1 MSIAASILSSLAAG
15 GVLAVVWVFKFQPC
29 HFEDGSYTYL
39 SWDLGDHNTLNG
51 CVFNWHPVLVRSPQ
65 LPLRWLRWQAGRGS
79 GLPVG

>member
-51 CVFNWHPVLVRSPQ
+51 CVFNWHPVLVRSP
-65 LPLRWLRWQAGRGS
+65 RAAAARGRG
-79 GLPVG
+79 GPGAGGCCG

>member
-51 CVFNWHPVLVRSPQ
+51 CVFNWHPVLVRSP
-65 LPLRWLRWQAGRGS
+65 RAAAGATATPEILKGNCEI
-79 GLPVG
+79 L